1 MDHIISEKHGG
12 ATEADNLAYACAFCN
27 RAKGSDIGS
36 ILPQRGTFV
45 RFFNPRTDLWAK
57 HFVLDG
63 VMIVTLSDIGEV
75 TARILEFNNSDRL
88 LERQALHAVGRYPNA
103 AATARIISRT

>member
-1 MDHIISEKHGG
+1 
-12 ATEADNLAYACAFCN
+12 
-27 RAKGSDIGS
+27 
-36 ILPQRGTFV
+36 
-45 RFFNPRTDLWAK
+45 
-57 HFVLDG
+57 
-63 VMIVTLSDIGEV
+63 MIVTLSDIGEV